1 LVQAVQEAKAN
12 KTDLEDCLALVESV
26 HERLKH
32 LSILQ
37 VELARSMI
45 PQKTVALY
53 NKEEAHNHKI
63 TRREFLLK
71 QAQVTS

>member
-1 LVQAVQEAKAN
+1 
-12 KTDLEDCLALVESV
+12 
-26 HERLKH
+26 
-32 LSILQ
+32 
-37 VELARSMI
+37 MI